1 MTRASAGLVS
11 VVLIAQSAV
20 AQAPSVSAP
29 ISGVH
34 YDVTFT
40 AGTAAARSFDVAM
53 SFDVANRG
61 DVQLSLPAWTPGAYE
76 ISNFARFVSGFT
88 ATQGGTALRWE
99 KSDHDTWRVYPSS
112 PGRITVRFRV
122 LADTLDNAMAWTR
135 RDFLMF
141 NGTTAFLY
149 PEGRGFDWG
158 ATVTVR
164 TEPAWKVVT
173 AMPGGPTRD
182 PAGGAGGAG
191 AHSFREDNY
200 HDLVD
205 HPFFVGPIDIDS
217 AMVSGKWMRFATY
230 PVGSVTGALRERI
243 WTAFRAMTPPQVA
256 VFGEVP
262 WRTYTTMQIADS
274 AFGGASGL
282 EHQDSHVDI
291 IQWRGL
297 DNPVVLSLYAHEIFH
312 AWNVKRLRPVEL
324 VPYRYDD
331 EQPSPLLWQAEGVTD
346 YYTDLSL
353 VRGGVIDSAGF
364 LATTEQKIG
373 SVGALPP
380 TSLED
385 ASLSTWLR
393 PRDGTHY
400 VYYDHGSLAG
410 LMLDV
415 LIRDATN
422 NRRSLDDVM
431 RELWNSTYKRGR
443 GFTNEEWWAAVDRA
457 AGRSLADFRTL
468 HVDGREPLQYRA
480 VLPLAGI
487 RVQEDTVRQMRLG
500 VATLP
505 DSGGMRVVEIQPG
518 STAAAAGVQ
527 PGDYLVAVGDV
538 TVTGPEFGLRFRER
552 YAQTPVG
559 TPIQL
564 RVRREG
570 SELQLRGAL
579 QAVAT
584 VGFRLSADPR
594 ATEKARRIR
603 SSLFRG
609 GGDAVVAPLPS
620 RSGCRDPSNE
630 SAVGKLSVVS
640 NSGADLTDN

>member
-1 MTRASAGLVS
+1 MTRAPVTLLFAA
-11 VVLIAQSAV
+11 LIAQSAV
-20 AQAPSVSAP
+20 AQTPGVSAP
-29 ISGVH
+29 ISRVH
-34 YDVTFT
+34 YDVNFD

-53 SFDVANRG
+53 SFDVGNRD
-61 DVQLSLPAWTPGAYE
+61 DVLLSLPAWTPGAYE
-76 ISNFARFVSGFT
+76 ISNFARCVSGFT
-88 ATQGGTALRWE
+88 ATQGGSAIRWE
-99 KSDHDTWRVYPSS
+99 KSDHDTWRVYPSA
-112 PGRITVRFRV
+112 PGRVTVRFRV

-149 PEGRGFDWG
+149 PEGRGFDWE
-158 ATVTVR
+158 ATVTMN
-164 TEPAWKVVT
+164 TEPAWRVVT
-173 AMPGGPTRD
+173 AMP
-182 PAGGAGGAG
+182 PAGTPSG
-191 AHSFREDNY
+191 HTFREDNY

-205 HPFFVGPIDIDS
+205 HPFFVGPIDLDS
-217 AMVSGKWMRFATY
+217 AVVSGRWMRFATY
-230 PVGSVTGALRERI
+230 PVGSVTGALRAGI
-243 WTAFRAMTPPQVA
+243 WAAFRGMTPPQVA

-262 WRTYTTMQIADS
+262 WRTYTVMQIADS
-274 AFGGASGL
+274 AFGGASAL
-282 EHQDSHVDI
+282 EHQDSHVII

-297 DNPVVLSLYAHEIFH
+297 DNPIVLSLYAHEIFH
-312 AWNVKRLRPVEL
+312 AWNVKRLRPAEL
-324 VPYRYDD
+324 VPYRYDN
-331 EQPSPLLWQAEGVTD
+331 EQPSPLLWVAEGVTD

-373 SVGALPP
+373 SVALLPP

-400 VYYDHGSLAG
+400 IYYDHGSLAG

-443 GFTNEEWWAAVDRA
+443 GFSNEEWWSAVDRA
-457 AGRSLADFRTL
+457 AGRSLADFRSR
-468 HVDGREPLQYRA
+468 HVDGREALPYRG

-505 DSGGMRVVEIQPG
+505 DSGGMRVIEVQPG
-518 STAAAAGVQ
+518 TTAAAAGIQ
-527 PGDYLVAVGDV
+527 PGDYLVSVGDV
-538 TVTGPEFGLRFRER
+538 TVTGPEFGVRFRER
-552 YAQTPVG
+552 YAQTAVG
-559 TPIQL
+559 TPLQI

-570 SELQLRGAL
+570 SDLQLRGAL
-579 QAVAT
+579 RALT
-584 VGFRLSADPR
+584 SIGFRLSADPR
-594 ATEKARRIR
+594 ASEKARRIR

-609 GGDAVVAPLPS
+609 G
-620 RSGCRDPSNE
+620 
-630 SAVGKLSVVS
+630 VS
-640 NSGADLTDN
+640 P

>member
-1 MTRASAGLVS
+1 MTRASVGLVS
-11 VVLIAQSAV
+11 AVLIAQVAV
-20 AQAPSVSAP
+20 GQAPAVSAP

-53 SFDVANRG
+53 SFDVVSRG
-61 DVQLSLPAWTPGAYE
+61 DVLLSLPAWTPGAYE

-88 ATQGGTALRWE
+88 ATQNGSAVRWE
-99 KSDHDTWRVYPSS
+99 KSDHDTWRVYPSA

-141 NGTTAFLY
+141 NGTTAFMY
-149 PEGRGFDWG
+149 PEGRGFEWD
-158 ATVTVR
+158 ATVAVN

-173 AMPGGPTRD
+173 AMPL
-182 PAGGAGGAG
+182 AGERAGRF
-191 AHSFREDNY
+191 FREDNY

-205 HPFFVGPIDIDS
+205 HPFFVGPIDLDS

-230 PVGSVTGALRERI
+230 PVGSVTGGLRERI

-262 WRTYTTMQIADS
+262 WRTYTIMQIADS

-312 AWNVKRLRPVEL
+312 AWNVKRLRPAEL
-324 VPYRYDD
+324 VPYRYDG
-331 EQPSPLLWQAEGVTD
+331 EQPSPLLWVAEGVTD

-353 VRGGVIDSAGF
+353 VRGGVNDSASF

-373 SVGALPP
+373 SVSLLPP

-400 VYYDHGSLAG
+400 IYYDHGSLAG

-422 NRRSLDDVM
+422 NQRSLDDVM

-443 GFTNEEWWAAVDRA
+443 GFTNEEWWSAVDRA
-457 AGRSLADFRTL
+457 AGRSLADFRTR
-468 HVDGREPLQYRA
+468 HVDGREPLQYRT

-505 DSGGMRVVEIQPG
+505 DSGGMRVIEIQPG

-527 PGDYLVAVGDV
+527 PGDHLVSVGDV

-552 YAQTPVG
+552 YAQTAVG
-559 TPIQL
+559 TPIQI

-570 SELQLRGAL
+570 RDVQLRGAL
-579 QAVAT
+579 QAVAS
-584 VGFRLSADPR
+584 VGYRLSADPR
-594 ATEKARRIR
+594 ASEKARRIR

-609 GGDAVVAPLPS
+609 G
-620 RSGCRDPSNE
+620 
-630 SAVGKLSVVS
+630 VS
-640 NSGADLTDN
+640 Q

>member
-1 MTRASAGLVS
+1 MTRAPLALVFAA
-11 VVLIAQSAV
+11 VIAPSAV
-20 AQAPSVSAP
+20 AQGPSASALL
-29 ISGVH
+29 SAVH

-53 SFDVANRG
+53 SFDVASRS

-76 ISNFARFVSGFT
+76 ISNFARFVSGFA
-88 ATQGGTALRWE
+88 ATQNGTAIRWE
-99 KSDHDTWRVYPSS
+99 KSDHDTWRVHPSAA
-112 PGRITVRFRV
+112 GRITVRFRV

-149 PEGRGFDWG
+149 PEGRGFDWD
-158 ATVTVR
+158 ATVTVN
-164 TEPAWKVVT
+164 TEPAWKVVS
-173 AMPGGPTRD
+173 AMPSAGTGGRT
-182 PAGGAGGAG
+182 
-191 AHSFREDNY
+191 FREDNY

-205 HPFFVGPIDIDS
+205 HPFFVGPIDLDS
-217 AMVSGKWMRFATY
+217 ALVSGKWMRFATY
-230 PVGSVTGALRERI
+230 PVGSVAGALRERI
-243 WTAFRAMTPPQVA
+243 WTAFRAVTPPQAA

-262 WRTYTTMQIADS
+262 WRTYTVMQIADS

-312 AWNVKRLRPVEL
+312 AWNVKRLRPAEL
-324 VPYRYDD
+324 VPYRYDN
-331 EQPSPLLWQAEGVTD
+331 EQPSPLLWVAEGVTD

-364 LATTEQKIG
+364 LATTEQKIS
-373 SVGALPP
+373 SVSASPP

-400 VYYDHGSLAG
+400 IYYDHGSLAG
-410 LMLDV
+410 LALDI
-415 LIRDATN
+415 LIRDASN

-443 GFTNEEWWAAVDRA
+443 GFTNEEWWSAVDRA
-457 AGRSLADFRTL
+457 AGRSLADFRMR
-468 HVDGREPLQYRA
+468 HVDGRETLPYRA

-505 DSGGMRVVEIQPG
+505 DSGGMRVIEIQPG

-527 PGDYLVAVGDV
+527 PGDYLVSVGDV
-538 TVTGPEFGLRFRER
+538 TVTGPEFGVRFRER
-552 YAQTPVG
+552 YAQTAVG
-559 TPIQL
+559 TPIQV
-564 RVRREG
+564 RVRRDG

-579 QAVAT
+579 QAVST
-584 VGFRLSADPR
+584 VGYRLSADPR

-603 SSLFRG
+603 TSLFRG
-609 GGDAVVAPLPS
+609 GVTP
-620 RSGCRDPSNE
+620 
-630 SAVGKLSVVS
+630 
-640 NSGADLTDN
+640 